1 MKLVHGGDVYRHPDV
16 IDFSA
21 NINPLGT
28 PRSVVEAAR
37 EAVGQIEHYPDVCC
51 QELKKALADYEG
63 VREDWICCGNGAAE
77 LIFSLVLA
85 VRPRRALLYEPTFA
99 EYRQALSAWGCRV
112 ETYYLEEEKGFQLG
126 EDFLEQIKPG
136 IDMVFLCNPNNPT
149 GLLVDEGLLEN
160 ILRKCRRAGAL
171 LVVDECFLDFVE
183 ERERWELKPYL
194 ESCSNLLLM
203 KAFTKRYAMAGIRLG
218 YCLCSNKKLLE
229 RMAAVTQPWNV
240 STPAQAAGVAA
251 LKEEAYVDQAREL
264 VKQERIRMRKELMDM
279 GLKVW
284 DSQANYLFF
293 QGPEELYE
301 KCLEK
306 KIMVR
311 DCSNYPGLTGG
322 YYRIAVKMPQ
332 ENDRLLEV
340 LENFLGK
347 GSV

>member
-1 MKLVHGGDVYRHPDV
+1 M
-16 IDFSA
+16 
-21 NINPLGT
+21 
-28 PRSVVEAAR
+28 
-37 EAVGQIEHYPDVCC
+37 
-51 QELKKALADYEG
+51 
-63 VREDWICCGNGAAE
+63 
-77 LIFSLVLA
+77 LA

-126 EDFLEQIKPG
+126 EDFLEQRKPG

-149 GLLVDEGLLEN
+149 GLLVDEVLLEN

-240 STPAQAAGVAA
+240 STPARAAGVAA
-251 LKEEAYVDQAREL
+251 L
-264 VKQERIRMRKELMDM
+264 KELMDM

-340 LENFLGK
+340 LGNFLGK